1 MACLDPREKQKCHEI
16 SGRFV
21 GGPERAPTPLKAILF
36 QYGTAHGCQQHLNV
50 QKKFFLLHFVWMLH
64 LQQWSREEIK
74 LLNNRVLNIA
84 GTNNR
89 IRERIKSYPLG
100 FGTFGGSQLL
110 THSPNKLRSGM
121 SRCWPS
127 EGGLRSAQQPQLLR
141 WFQPIPSLSSVSRGH
156 ASSQAWG
163 SCSMSGTA
171 SVQGREL
178 DTEDTTRNTHK
189 VRLLRCLCWW
199 THFHQSCVGGKHSQ
213 TVSPVGEEGF
223 KPWARKLMD
232 PRGYR
237 VKRPKAYTT
246 WAHRPG
252 RNYNLPKCWWSICS
266 VDTKVPIASLWVS
279 LRLPRP
285 VWLCKKMKIGKKM
298 VISVSIVDWVHN
310 FKGTKQTEKCPVSNV
325 KISLSPS
332 SLGKLFHG

>member
-1 MACLDPREKQKCHEI
+1 MDVSSIWVYKR
-16 SGRFV
+16 
-21 GGPERAPTPLKAILF
+21 
-36 QYGTAHGCQQHLNV
+36 
-50 QKKFFLLHFVWMLH
+50 KKFFLLHFVWMLH
-64 LQQWSREEIK
+64 LQQWNREEIK

-127 EGGLRSAQQPQLLR
+127 EEGLRSAQQPQLLR

-156 ASSQAWG
+156 ATSQAWG

-178 DTEDTTRNTHK
+178 GTGETTRNTHK
-189 VRLLRCLCWW
+189 VRLLHYLCLW
-199 THFHQSCVGGKHSQ
+199 THFYQSCVGGSTLRLSHQWGKK
-213 TVSPVGEEGF
+213 VSNHEQGSWRTPGVTEKRDPKLTPPEPIDQEGIITF
-223 KPWARKLMD
+223 PSADEVSAQRTQRFPLHH
-232 PRGYR
+232 RGYHLD
-237 VKRPKAYTT
+237 KE
-246 WAHRPG
+246 
-252 RNYNLPKCWWSICS
+252 N
-266 VDTKVPIASLWVS
+266 
-279 LRLPRP
+279 LPRP
-285 VWLCKKMKIGKKM
+285 VWLCKEMKIGKKW
-298 VISVSIVDWVHN
+298 VISISIMDWVHN
-310 FKGTKQTEKCPVSNV
+310 FKGTKQTEKCPVFNV